1 MTPKIKLISVDKL
14 IPYIN
19 NARVHDDEQVTDIA
33 SSIKEFGWGSPI
45 LTDGDNGI
53 IAGHGRLLAAK
64 KLGMTEVPCIEMTH
78 LTPTQKKALILS
90 DNRIALS
97 STWDEE
103 LLKLSLQDLNAEGF
117 DLNLTGFSADE
128 LAKFVFEGDEEEE
141 EQKPKAMDYAIQYN
155 LVFDS
160 EMQQEAWFNF
170 IKNLKMM
177 YPAEETLGGRIRAF
191 IEERNLGTP

>member
-19 NARVHDDEQVTDIA
+19 NARVHDDEQVTAIA